1 MSFIDRRAHER
12 VIYPAGQRP
21 TLTVG
26 GGTYEVLDCS
36 ERGLRVA
43 RTGAALLE
51 ASVDVQGRVRFPPG
65 NEVMIEGVVLRVQGD
80 DRASEP
86 IHQWGFKRC
95 RKWSR
100 GCGSMQAQPPFPS
113 ETGAETRA

>member
-12 VIYPAGQRP
+12 VVYPPGQRP

-36 ERGLRVA
+36 ERGLGIA
-43 RTGAALLE
+43 RAGAALLE

-65 NEVMIEGVVLRVQGD
+65 NEVMVEGVVLRVQGE
-80 DRASEP
+80 A
-86 IHQWGFKRC
+86 IAIQF
-95 RKWSR
+95 
-100 GCGSMQAQPPFPS
+100 
-113 ETGAETRA
+113 TGLWIPREVILGELRRMKQGLSK

>member
-12 VIYPAGQRP
+12 VVYPPGERP

-36 ERGLRVA
+36 ERGLGIA
-43 RTGAALLE
+43 RAGAALLE
-51 ASVDVQGRVRFPPG
+51 TSVDVQGRVRFPPG

-80 DRASEP
+80 A
-86 IHQWGFKRC
+86 IAIQF
-95 RKWSR
+95 
-100 GCGSMQAQPPFPS
+100 
-113 ETGAETRA
+113 TGLWIPREVILGELRRMKQGLSK